1 MAFRERLKKR
11 AGAGEKTPATAP
23 LGKDQA
29 AVGRLIEDLHR
40 LDHEVAVERVEA
52 VPRVERPRERVERP
66 RKERRDDRDKLLTL
80 LSQCYFLLSKF
91 TTYQMFRGRAE
102 KRTMDELLARVKAV
116 LGM

>member
-1 MAFRERLKKR
+1 VKGKVAFRERLKQKAAVPAPVPR
-11 AGAGEKTPATAP
+11 AGS
-23 LGKDQA
+23 
-29 AVGRLIEDLHR
+29 
-40 LDHEVAVERVEA
+40 EVAVERVEA

-102 KRTMDELLARVKAV
+102 KRTMDELLARVKVV